1 MKELAL
7 EARREYSKTPNLK
20 YDPEARKIYSKE
32 VDSLNTKLIIAK
44 KNAPLERQ
52 ALILANVAVKQY
64 IYDNPQLK
72 NDHGA
77 LKKLKGRTLN
87 EKRQVTGAVKQRV
100 KFTDREWAAVQ
111 AGAVHD
117 SFLKDLLRNADSK
130 QVKQLSMPHQKQTIS
145 PARRNRIEQMLD
157 LGYTQAD
164 IANMMDISMSTVQD
178 VAKESR

>member
-7 EARREYSKTPNLK
+7 EARREMEATPNLR
-20 YDPEARKIYSKE
+20 YDPEARKMYASE
-32 VDSLNTKLIIAK
+32 VDSLNAKLTTAK
-44 KNAPLERQ
+44 RNAPLERQ

-64 IYDNPQLK
+64 LFDNPQLK

-87 EKRQVTGAVKQRV
+87 EKRKVTGALKKRV
-100 KFTDREWAAVQ
+100 VFTDKEWEAVQ

-130 QVKQLSMPHQKQTIS
+130 QVKQLSMPRTKTTIS
-145 PARRNRIEQMLD
+145 SARRSRIQQMLT
-157 LGYTQAD
+157 LGYTQSD
-164 IANMMDISMSTVQD
+164 IASMMDIPVSQVQTVAQ
-178 VAKESR
+178 ESR